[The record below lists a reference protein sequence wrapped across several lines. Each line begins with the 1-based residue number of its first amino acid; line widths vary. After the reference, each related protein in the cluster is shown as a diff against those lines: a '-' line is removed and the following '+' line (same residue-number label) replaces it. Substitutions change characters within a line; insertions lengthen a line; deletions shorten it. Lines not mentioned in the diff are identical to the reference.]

1 MDMGEEPMPG
11 DSGMVVPI
19 ERDGSV
25 RKPVVI
31 NISKVIGGSKV
42 RRCRAAGVK
51 VVKDSMK
58 KHGWIKVIP

>member
-31 NISKVIGGSKV
+31 DISKVIGGSKV